1 MGASA
6 TQFHDLVIKKG
17 HWRMLTRAIFPERTV
32 RTIEL
37 PSNEKG
43 VPLRVPEFFGQ
54 NVFNTQMMRKRLS
67 PADCQAV
74 EQLVTHGGKLDE
86 ALAGRLAGAI
96 KDWAIEQGV
105 THYCHWFQPQTG
117 STAEKHDAF
126 LDFDGQGNVIEKFGA
141 WSLLQG
147 EPDASSFPSGGI
159 RSTFEAR
166 GYTGWDPS
174 SPVFVLD
181 SENGKTLYIPCIF
194 IGYHGESLDFK
205 TPLLHSVEAIKKQTL
220 RLLGLLG
227 ESTAKLG
234 IVINVGPEQEF
245 FVIDKAMAKLRPDLR
260 IAGRSV
266 IGRSPAK
273 TQELEDHYFGSIP
286 SRVQAML
293 NELEIELYK
302 VGVPLKTRHN
312 EVAPCQFEVAPV
324 FESCNVA
331 IDHNQLLMNLL
342 KVVGERHGFQTLLHE
357 KPFAGVNG
365 SGKHVNWSVGD
376 TTGRNFLD
384 PGKTP
389 HDNIQF
395 LTFLSAVLK
404 GIADHEAV
412 LRAAIAS
419 YGNDYRLG
427 ANEAP
432 PAIISAFLGDTLNKI
447 LDGLESGRAANVPV
461 ERALLDLGVG
471 ALQTLRKDNTDRNRT
486 SPFAFTG
493 NKFEFRA
500 VGSSAPIGYP
510 VAVLN
515 AAVASGLKS
524 LNDRLEAAA
533 TGGKVSEEKVLSI
546 LSALAKESK
555 AIRFEGDGYS
565 EEWRQEAA
573 ARGLSQNTNTPAALR
588 ALADTTKNRFL
599 VEQGVF
605 SETDLKARVTIQA
618 ERYVKHQMIEMR
630 VALEM
635 VETGVLPGALSY
647 LGELAQTAKQLK
659 DAGLPNPAQD
669 QAAKLADQVNALT
682 SALTAMRTV
691 VEKVMGEGAFD
702 EHQVLATAQAIANEV
717 LPKYQT
723 LRAAAD
729 TIEGTV
735 PARLYPFPTYSDLLF
750 GGY

>member
-1 MGASA
+1 MPSK
-6 TQFHDLVIKKG
+6 T
-17 HWRMLTRAIFPERTV
+17 IFPERLV

-37 PSNEKG
+37 PRNEKG
-43 VPLRVPEFFGQ
+43 IPQRVPEYFGQ
-54 NVFNTQMMRKRLS
+54 NVFSQKVMQKRLS
-67 PADCQAV
+67 PADCGAIEKIV
-74 EQLVTHGGKLDE
+74 SHGGKVDE
-86 ALAGRLAGAI
+86 ALAGRLATAI

-126 LDFDGQGNVIEKFGA
+126 LDFDAKGEAVEKFGA
-141 WSLLQG
+141 WSLMQG

-166 GYTGWDPS
+166 GYTGWDPT
-174 SPVFVLD
+174 SPVFILD
-181 SENGKTLYIPCIF
+181 SENGKTLYVPCVF

-205 TPLLHSVEAIKKQTL
+205 TPLLRSLESIKKQTL
-220 RLLGLLG
+220 RLMGLLG
-227 ESTAKLG
+227 EDTSKLG
-234 IVINVGPEQEF
+234 IVVNVGPEQEF
-245 FVIDKAMAKLRPDLR
+245 FVIDKQLAKLRPDLR

-266 IGRSPAK
+266 IGRSPSK
-273 TQELEDHYFGSIP
+273 TQELEDHYFASIP

-293 NELEIELYK
+293 NELELELYK

-324 FESCNVA
+324 YEACNVA

-342 KVVGERHGFQTLLHE
+342 KVVGDRHGFQVLLHE

-365 SGKHVNWSVGD
+365 SGKHVNWSVAD
-376 TTGRNFLD
+376 TNGRNFLD

-389 HDNIQF
+389 HDNIAF

-404 GIADHEAV
+404 GITDNEAT
-412 LRAAIAS
+412 LRASIAS

-432 PAIISAFLGDTLNKI
+432 PAIISAFLGETLSKI
-447 LDGLESGRAANVPV
+447 LDGLESGKSTNVSA

-515 AAVASGLKS
+515 AAVASGLKNLS
-524 LNDRLEAAA
+524 DRLEKLAS
-533 TGGKVSEEKVLSI
+533 GGKVSEEKVLGVLGEI
-546 LSALAKESK
+546 ARETKK
-555 AIRFEGDGYS
+555 IRFEGDGYS
-565 EEWRQEAA
+565 EDWVKEAA
-573 ARGLSQNTNTPAALR
+573 SRGLSQNVNTPSALT
-588 ALADTTKNRFL
+588 ALADPKKTAFL

-605 SETDLKARVTIQA
+605 SEVDLKSRVAIQA
-618 ERYVKHQMIEMR
+618 ERYIKHQMIEFR
-630 VALEM
+630 VAIEM
-635 VETGVLPGALSY
+635 VETGVLPASMDYLGGLSATAASLKDLGTVNPALDQARQVAELVNGLAAALRNFKTSIDKVMAPGALDEHH
-647 LGELAQTAKQLK
+647 LLA
-659 DAGLPNPAQD
+659 
-669 QAAKLADQVNALT
+669 T
-682 SALTAMRTV
+682 SA
-691 VEKVMGEGAFD
+691 K
-702 EHQVLATAQAIANEV
+702 IAEEV
-717 LPKYQT
+717 LPRYAA
-723 LRAAAD
+723 LRAATD
-729 TIEGTV
+729 TLEAV
-735 PARLYPFPTYSDLLF
+735 LPANVYPFPNYGDLLY